1 MKIGI
6 VGGTGNISSS
16 IVSLL
21 LKQGHEVVCFNRGQ
35 RGNLPPDVRLIQ
47 GDRKDREAF
56 EAAMQREHFDAAIDM
71 ICFNAQDAESS
82 LRAFRG
88 VGTFVM
94 CSTVC
99 TYGVDYDW
107 MPVTEDHILR
117 PITPYG
123 RNKVAADHAFLRA
136 YHDEGFPAVIIKPST
151 TYGPRLGIL
160 RQIAWD
166 FSWLDRI
173 RKGKPIVICGDG
185 LTVHQFLHVDD
196 AAKAFAGVI
205 GKEQCAGQIY
215 NMVNPQYTRWKE
227 YHELAMAVLGRTVD
241 LVHVPMQT
249 LATYD
254 IPGFSICPDEFAYS
268 CYYDGQKLRRD
279 VPEFN
284 VGIPLEEGMRRVIA
298 AMDENGKIPDS
309 DQVAWEDEI
318 IAAQCSVWKKKL

>member
-6 VGGTGNISSS
+6 VGGTGNISTS
-16 IVSLL
+16 IVRLL
-21 LKQGHEVVCFNRGQ
+21 LQQGHEVVCFNRGQ
-35 RGNLPPDVRLIQ
+35 RGILPADVRLVQ
-47 GDRKDREAF
+47 GDRKDRPAF
-56 EAAMQREHFDAAIDM
+56 EAAMQQEHFDAAIDM
-71 ICFNAQDAESS
+71 ICFTAEDAESS

-107 MPVTEDHILR
+107 LPVTEDHIMR

-123 RNKVAADHAFLRA
+123 RNKVAADNVYLRA
-136 YHDEGFPAVIIKPST
+136 WHDEGFPAVIIKPST

-173 RKGKPIVICGDG
+173 RKGKPIIICGDG

-196 AAKAFAGVI
+196 AAKAFVGVI
-205 GKEQCAGQIY
+205 GKPQCAGQIY
-215 NMVNPQYTRWKE
+215 NMANPFFTRWKE
-227 YHELAMAVLGRTVD
+227 YHETAMAVLGRTVEM
-241 LVHVPMQT
+241 VHVPMQT

-254 IPGFSICPDEFAYS
+254 IPGFAICPDEFAYS
-268 CYYDGQKLRRD
+268 CYFDMKKLQRD

-284 VGIPLEEGMRRVIA
+284 VEISVAEGMRRIIA
-298 AMDENGKIPDS
+298 HMDENGKIPDS
-309 DQVAWEDEI
+309 DSLTWEDEI
-318 IAAQCSVWKKKL
+318 IAAQRGAWKKKT